1 MKYLILKKVV
11 VSIQKQGVV
20 LKYKGNAMFTVL
32 ALNVIDIDDKETK
45 DALITLDI
53 LGLRSGIGIRSKK

>member
-11 VSIQKQGVV
+11 VLIQKQGVV

-32 ALNVIDIDDKETK
+32 ALNVIDIEDKETK

>member
-11 VSIQKQGVV
+11 VLIQKQGVV

-32 ALNVIDIDDKETK
+32 ALNVIDIEDKETK

-53 LGLRSGIGIRSKK
+53 LGLRFGIGIRSKK